1 MGGHHK
7 KLSDCL
13 IDAKWPRILRADTL
27 LLTCVAADGDEEVL
41 WVAGLTRSE
50 AFRVTGETDRIL
62 YLEFVDA
69 GSPESD
75 APNPLT
81 DGPMD

>member
-1 MGGHHK
+1 MVGECVTQLGNVDSVGTK
-7 KLSDCL
+7 QLAWVWFC
-13 IDAKWPRILRADTL
+13 DT
-27 LLTCVAADGDEEVL
+27 DGDEEVL

>member
-27 LLTCVAADGDEEVL
+27 LLTCVAADGDEVVNAQSVERRHAALEMGGVL
-41 WVAGLTRSE
+41 GGVGA
-50 AFRVTGETDRIL
+50 
-62 YLEFVDA
+62 
-69 GSPESD
+69 
-75 APNPLT
+75 
-81 DGPMD
+81 